1 MSYDDVNQAAFHA
14 LQRLH
19 MMKCAVIYVEKQ
31 IRIRLE
37 KQINWS
43 QDENLFERI
52 NLQKFWQL
60 IHGLYPL
67 LQ

>member
-1 MSYDDVNQAAFHA
+1 MSHDDVNQAAFHA

-37 KQINWS
+37 KQI
-43 QDENLFERI
+43 
-52 NLQKFWQL
+52 QL
-60 IHGLYPL
+60 EPR
-67 LQ
+67 